1 MADGARRKTDLHTGS
16 IDADFDVRL
25 PPSDFHLPDFMCGRF
40 GLTRPEALELE
51 RFGITGLPPQQPRYN
66 IPPSSD
72 ILVVRE
78 RKGVTQAEMI
88 KWGLVPSWAKDPSI
102 GHRMANVR
110 SDTALEKS
118 TFRTAMQKRRCL
130 IPADVFFEWQD
141 VPGQKRRKPYAVAML
156 EGEPFA
162 LGGLWEAWRAKDDG
176 EWLITCAILTT
187 EPNDLLAPI
196 HDRMPVIIRPEDYRA
211 WVDPETETAAVRG
224 LVASYSAKEMRAWEI
239 GLLVNDPKTDDSR
252 ILTPVSDS

>member
-1 MADGARRKTDLHTGS
+1 
-16 IDADFDVRL
+16 
-25 PPSDFHLPDFMCGRF
+25 MCGRF

-51 RFGITGLPPQQPRYN
+51 RFGITELPPLVSRYN

-72 ILVVRE
+72 VLVVRE
-78 RKGVTQAEMI
+78 RKGVTQADMI

-118 TFRTAMQKRRCL
+118 SFRTAMQKRRCL

-176 EWLITCAILTT
+176 PWLITCAILTT
-187 EPNDLLAPI
+187 EPNELLAPI
-196 HDRMPVIIRPEDYRA
+196 HDRMPVIIKPEDYAR
-211 WVDPETETAAVRG
+211 WIDPATTIESVRD
-224 LVASYSAKEMRAWEI
+224 LVESYPKRTMRAWEVS
-239 GLLVNDPKTDDSR
+239 LLVNDPKVDDSR
-252 ILTPVSDS
+252 VIGPVN